1 MKILSLIFTLLLVSF
16 SLFGQIN
23 KDLKNKLD
31 SIFALDQLFRLEV
44 NKVLNNKIYQDSLS
58 LTDNFILSEHVKVL
72 MLKQEEVDRTNILFV
87 DSILQIYGYPG
98 TSLVGEI
105 TNTAAWHVIQHSDNI
120 DKYFKTIKRAAK
132 NKEIP
137 FTLFAKMLDRRL
149 VMQGKKQIYG
159 TQSDCIAN
167 KSGDFDCKI
176 SPTRNP
182 KSVNKRRKK
191 AGFENSIY
199 I

>member
-1 MKILSLIFTLLLVSF
+1 MKIFSLTIIKLLVCLPLF
-16 SLFGQIN
+16 SQADN
-23 KDLKNKLD
+23 DLKNKLD
-31 SIFALDQLFRLEV
+31 SIYALDQLYRQEV
-44 NKVLNNKIYQDSLS
+44 NKVMNNKHYQDSLS
-58 LTDNFILSEHVKVL
+58 FSENFILSEYVKGL
-72 MLKQEEVDRTNILFV
+72 MLKQEEVDRSNISFV

-98 TSLVGEI
+98 RSLVGDSTSI
-105 TNTAAWHVIQHSDNI
+105 AAWHVIQHSDNI
-120 DKYFKTIKRAAK
+120 DKYFKTIRKAAK
-132 NKEIP
+132 NKEIS

-149 VMQGKKQIYG
+149 IMKGKKQIYG

-191 AGFENSIY
+191 AGFENSIFL
-199 I
+199 